1 MHALYYLH
9 SHRIIHRDMKP
20 QNILISANG
29 IVKLCDF
36 GFARSM
42 STNTIVLTSIK
53 GTPLYMAPELVQEL
67 PYNHTVDLWS
77 LGVIIYELFV
87 GTPPFYTNSIYT
99 LIHLIVKDPVK
110 FPDNMS
116 PEFKSFLQG
125 LLNKTP
131 SERLS
136 WPELLTHPF
145 VRETDTEKK
154 DRKIRHEFYTN
165 WAANEHHSGGKQN
178 LLEMADQSATA
189 ETEGTEYEIVKD
201 MHLPTFAAEEY
212 PLLEQVSDM
221 SPRMK
226 DEVWTSYES
235 QSETAQGATT
245 LRHDPALLDKLI
257 QVFQSTSSDLKIAAK
272 RNKIHSACH
281 VVQNLLKLGKVQDT
295 SQDIVKTSSLP
306 TLLLNLLKSIQKSN

>member
-1 MHALYYLH
+1 
-9 SHRIIHRDMKP
+9 
-20 QNILISANG
+20 
-29 IVKLCDF
+29 
-36 GFARSM
+36 M

-136 WPELLTHPF
+136 WPELLQHPF
-145 VRETDTEKK
+145 VQETDQEKK
-154 DRKIRHEFYTN
+154 DRKLRHEFYTN

-178 LLEMADQSATA
+178 MKEVMGNDDAPEAEEADIFA
-189 ETEGTEYEIVKD
+189 EVNNNK
-201 MHLPTFAAEEY
+201 HLPNFDFNNYPILAEE
-212 PLLEQVSDM
+212 EDAM
-221 SPRMK
+221 NSPRIK
-226 DEVWTSYES
+226 DEVWSNFES
-235 QSETAQGATT
+235 QSQDETGASH
-245 LRHDPALLDKLI
+245 LR
-257 QVFQSTSSDLKIAAK
+257 
-272 RNKIHSACH
+272 
-281 VVQNLLKLGKVQDT
+281 
-295 SQDIVKTSSLP
+295 
-306 TLLLNLLKSIQKSN
+306 

>member
-1 MHALYYLH
+1 
-9 SHRIIHRDMKP
+9 MKP

-110 FPDNMS
+110 FPDNMG

-145 VRETDTEKK
+145 VKETDLEKK

-178 LLEMADQSATA
+178 LLEMADQATTV
-189 ETEGTEYEIVKD
+189 ETEGVEYEVMKD
-201 MHLPTFAAEEY
+201 SHLPTFSHEEY
-212 PLLEQVSDM
+212 PQLEQLADN
-221 SPRMK
+221 SPRLK
-226 DEVWTSYES
+226 DEVWSNYES
-235 QSETAQGATT
+235 SSESINGATT
-245 LRHDPALLDKLI
+245 LRHDPTLLDKMI
-257 QVFQSTSSDLKIAAK
+257 QAF
-272 RNKIHSACH
+272 
-281 VVQNLLKLGKVQDT
+281 
-295 SQDIVKTSSLP
+295 
-306 TLLLNLLKSIQKSN
+306 

>member
-1 MHALYYLH
+1 
-9 SHRIIHRDMKP
+9 MKP

-110 FPDNMS
+110 FPENMS

-145 VRETDTEKK
+145 VKETEQEKK

-178 LLEMADQSATA
+178 LA
-189 ETEGTEYEIVKD
+189 EVFEIDDVGSKGNASDIFD
-201 MHLPTFAAEEY
+201 MQNDKHLPNFSFDSYPTIEQAADD
-212 PLLEQVSDM
+212 PFG
-221 SPRMK
+221 SPRIK
-226 DEVWTSYES
+226 DELWSSYEN
-235 QSETAQGATT
+235 QSKNEQGAT
-245 LRHDPALLDKLI
+245 
-257 QVFQSTSSDLKIAAK
+257 
-272 RNKIHSACH
+272 
-281 VVQNLLKLGKVQDT
+281 
-295 SQDIVKTSSLP
+295 
-306 TLLLNLLKSIQKSN
+306 